1 MAAATQPPA
10 RQLSRLQIPPAVGQQ
25 QPFVFGD
32 NAPAFSPS
40 LPTAINIGAHNT
52 FPVPHHQL
60 PLQTPMQTQ
69 FFPRQ
74 PPGAPIRPGPG
85 MHRAHPSIAQLAAAG
100 ILPPQGMP
108 VTPLGQVGF
117 PNPMVPPPPQPFV
130 PRSKRTQSV
139 ATGGPPKAVL
149 GGPQRKVSPK
159 PVIVAAAAPPPK
171 AKKIIVNLPKETI
184 REGEEEGTRQ
194 AWARTP
200 LPLSEVIKHGDVPPP
215 ELTSAEPFPS
225 DAWRNTIPPTVDVFL
240 PGKSAWKVMKQKMI
254 EEKLEKLGVEKGSGS
269 SVPHIHAPHARAA
282 SISSPADPA
291 LLYFKL
297 NKLQQ
302 SQDNSASGSL
312 VASPHPPGTSPSPGG
327 NVPPRFQNRHG
338 HSLSLAHSGTL
349 YNPSAAFN
357 PFGPSATLGSDQIF
371 HRSSPNTPGITA
383 NAAAAPLH
391 APQGRVPTNVNSL
404 NVPAPLS
411 RPESRPDFMR
421 GFGLDVTEEEE
432 EPPEEEQREE
442 GELTDVP
449 AEETEPADEDLLGD
463 GTTTAGQTRIHSRHV
478 SKLSAALSLRSV
490 GRNEE
495 QVVLDSSAPPM
506 ATLREP
512 EGEQEVFDTDA
523 VEEWTGSEDMKE
535 TSDDESIGEWSN
547 PSDEERARQE
557 RLHRRMLRR
566 ARQVHRDL
574 EAPRRIP
581 NFPRPPET
589 FLPISSHPDDD
600 VISNPSD
607 EERRLYLGYSRPQDL
622 SSRPTSSHSGRK
634 GRPLPPVPHSRTNS
648 AHFSYH
654 DPALAHSR
662 EGSDSFNQ
670 GSGLFPRPASNQSA
684 PSMPRTES
692 LNPLAKPFVFGA
704 RPTLAAAAPAA
715 NSVPS
720 LPVSAHARGPS
731 VSKPLNV
738 AAPEFKPGGFTF
750 QPPPGVPQLTFPQP
764 APASRPLPTPP
775 VGSTEPRATQ
785 GREKRQRRGSHGS
798 LADNESAD
806 DANDTMTSF
815 KFPPP
820 ADDAKVLRHSAPASP
835 PASSA
840 PLNSTAKPFTFS
852 GFSSAA
858 LSFAHEDSALPAP
871 LIAHGDALEDEG
883 PIAESTQKIG
893 PAEPEAATEL
903 PFPPQA
909 KPKRAPIP
917 LDFKHP
923 VSTNTVPAGLFK
935 SVINADTEERTRRQV
950 RSRLSSR
957 DIFEHSPRPSLDD
970 LAVPAIAKRPNRRMF
985 TDPGAWDPAEEE
997 DDEELYSPRLPRRAS
1012 APPRRGSAS
1021 ESEVSFG
1028 PVNVS
1033 RTIELR
1039 RYEQR
1044 LESLLEE
1051 KVGAIKKALEEQ
1063 KASTSQQVPTTE
1075 VIITEAVAALRKQLQ
1090 ESAIALRPPP
1100 REDGD
1105 ADARGDFDFDMLRDI
1120 ILQSQA
1126 ESRNAIQRDLEELF
1140 TSRSPA
1146 NDFRKF
1152 AEELSERTMKAI
1164 LTATSQVTMH
1174 MHTVEK
1180 SRGSFAAEREN
1191 IVRDML
1197 AAFTPHL
1204 AAIRHDPID
1213 YDALTAQLSQ
1223 AVKPH
1228 ISQLIDLAS
1237 DKRET
1242 AGLIVDSLI
1251 PMLSKMYPPQ
1261 QFDADTVVGRLSS
1274 EVRKIVSGLDAH
1286 EIKEQVS
1293 DLVVARLESRLAVR
1307 DRHFSAEAVADKVK
1321 ESIRGLLLPLNTI
1334 QSSLDALNAETPQA
1348 AVDPA
1353 AVQEAISTALADLP
1367 AQLRAAVEAFANAQA
1382 QLKSLGERQTGDA
1395 ASAGDMQQVL
1405 ESIEDVLDEQKRL
1418 VSQNN
1423 EFSDFCQ
1430 DILKHINELP
1440 EAIVEATKVLQNAHS
1455 DILSRDTSKKDAEEI
1470 RRLMT
1475 VNTELQVQ
1483 LAKARGSHG
1492 QVRVEKDALA
1502 DRMRAVEIERDALRA
1517 KLEAAESS
1525 NAAKAAEVRA
1535 AEARAAELETSL
1547 SNALERTKSFDAVSQ
1562 SSQDRIL
1569 LLENTVADLTHEKEQ
1584 LKSQVDRLEISASF
1598 VAREKDLLNQEINA
1612 LRKRNEELTAQQSHW
1627 EELRRTS
1634 DQMRN
1639 LAAMIGRADDEEMQE
1654 LKRIRD
1660 NHKVL
1665 EADYAALQRRL
1676 KDQESKAANSEKA
1689 TQAARQNLSQAQQ
1702 RAAEWEKRAK
1712 EYEQELDST
1721 RSRLHEIE
1729 EAHSQLDAQYSV
1741 LKLQVEERDADE
1753 RIAKDRESKLRDQI
1767 ASLEAQL
1774 ARARAETDQAKAAAT
1789 KSTNGASTHAH
1800 IPSRIR
1806 QNGYTH
1812 ASHTPARPDSRAST
1826 VYGDSRVVTPS
1837 ATHNGSH
1844 YTPSI
1849 QGISPAQPSV
1859 WDSIHAPTARQPV
1872 TPKAVRAHSYYRPQI
1887 PSPTPSTVSAAP
1899 TLGDDGWWQ

>member
-10 RQLSRLQIPPAVGQQ
+10 RQLSRLQIPPPVGQP
-25 QPFVFGD
+25 QPFVYGD
-32 NAPAFSPS
+32 NAPVFSPS
-40 LPTAINIGAHNT
+40 LPTAINVGAHHT
-52 FPVPHHQL
+52 FPAPPHQF

-74 PPGAPIRPGPG
+74 PPGAPLRPGPG
-85 MHRAHPSIAQLAAAG
+85 MHRAHPSIVQLAAAG

-108 VTPLGQVGF
+108 VTPLGQARF
-117 PNPMVPPPPQPFV
+117 PNPMVPPSPLPPPFV

-149 GGPQRKVSPK
+149 GGPQGKVIAK
-159 PVIVAAAAPPPK
+159 PVVVAAAAPQPK
-171 AKKIIVNLPKETI
+171 VKKVIVSLPKETVQ
-184 REGEEEGTRQ
+184 EGEQKGSRQ
-194 AWARTP
+194 QWARTP
-200 LPLSEVIKHGDVPPP
+200 LPLSEVVKHGEMPPP
-215 ELTSAEPFPS
+215 ELVSAEPFPS
-225 DAWRNTIPPTVDVFL
+225 DAWRKTIPVTVDVFL
-240 PGKSAWKVMKQKMI
+240 PGKPAWKIVKQKMI

-302 SQDNSASGSL
+302 SQNAPGSGPIA
-312 VASPHPPGTSPSPGG
+312 VSPQLPAGTSSSPGG
-327 NVPPRFQNRHG
+327 SVPPRFQNRHG

-371 HRSSPNTPGITA
+371 QRSSPGAPGITA
-383 NAAAAPLH
+383 NAESAPLH
-391 APQGRVPTNVNSL
+391 APQGRVPANVNSL
-404 NVPAPLS
+404 AVPAPLS
-411 RPESRPDFMR
+411 RPESRPDFSR

-432 EPPEEEQREE
+432 EPPEEEQRDE
-442 GELTDVP
+442 GELTD
-449 AEETEPADEDLLGD
+449 ALADATETTDEDPLAD
-463 GTTTAGQTRIHSRHV
+463 GTTTAAQSRIHSRHV
-478 SKLSAALSLRSV
+478 SKLSAALSLCSV

-495 QVVLDSSAPPM
+495 QVILNSSTPPM
-506 ATLREP
+506 ATLKEP
-512 EGEQEVFDTDA
+512 EGEQEVLDTDA

-535 TSDDESIGEWSN
+535 TSDDEVCPPYSIGEWSN
-547 PSDEERARQE
+547 PSDEERARQD

-566 ARQVHRDL
+566 ARRIHRDL

-589 FLPISSHPDDD
+589 FLPISSRSDDD

-607 EERRLYLGYSRPQDL
+607 EDRRQYLGYSRPQEFIQ
-622 SSRPTSSHSGRK
+622 PTSSHSSSK
-634 GRPLPPVPHSRTNS
+634 GRPLPPLPHSRTNS

-662 EGSDSFNQ
+662 EASNSLKQ
-670 GSGLFPRPASNQSA
+670 GGVLSHPASNQSPTPA
-684 PSMPRTES
+684 SNVLRTES
-692 LNPLAKPFVFGA
+692 LNPLAKPFVFDIK
-704 RPTLAAAAPAA
+704 PTSSTVAPASAPAPAAPAA
-715 NSVPS
+715 THV
-720 LPVSAHARGPS
+720 RGPS
-731 VSKPLNV
+731 FSKPLNV

-750 QPPPGVPQLTFPQP
+750 KPPPGVPQLSFPQP
-764 APASRPLPTPP
+764 APRPLPTPP
-775 VGSTEPRATQ
+775 IVSTEPRATQ

-798 LADNESAD
+798 FADDESAD
-806 DANDTMTSF
+806 DANDTMSSF
-815 KFPPP
+815 RFPPP

-835 PASSA
+835 PASA
-840 PLNSTAKPFTFS
+840 GPLNINAKPLTFS
-852 GFSSAA
+852 GFSSA
-858 LSFAHEDSALPAP
+858 LHFTQDDSVLPAP
-871 LIAHGDALEDEG
+871 LVAQGDALDSG
-883 PIAESTQKIG
+883 PVAESMQK
-893 PAEPEAATEL
+893 PDHAEPEAATEL

-935 SVINADTEERTRRQV
+935 SVINADNDERTRRQV

-970 LAVPAIAKRPNRRMF
+970 LAVPAIAKRPNRRML
-985 TDPGAWDPAEEE
+985 TDPGAWDPAEEGG
-997 DDEELYSPRLPRRAS
+997 DEEIYSPRLLRRSS
-1012 APPRRGSAS
+1012 APTRRGSMS

-1028 PVNVS
+1028 PINVS

-1044 LESLLEE
+1044 LEALLEE
-1051 KVGAIKKALEEQ
+1051 KIGSIKKALEERN
-1063 KASTSQQVPTTE
+1063 ASDVPQALPS
-1075 VIITEAVAALRKQLQ
+1075 EAIVAEAIAALRKQLQ
-1090 ESAIALRPPP
+1090 ESAIAFRPLPKN
-1100 REDGD
+1100 DGD
-1105 ADARGDFDFDMLRDI
+1105 ADARGDFDFEMLRDI
-1120 ILQSQA
+1120 VLQSQA

-1140 TSRSPA
+1140 TARSPA

-1164 LTATSQVTMH
+1164 MTATSQVTMQ

-1191 IVRDML
+1191 LIRDML

-1204 AAIRHDPID
+1204 TAVRHDPID
-1213 YDALTAQLSQ
+1213 YDVLTEQLSQ

-1242 AGLIVDSLI
+1242 AGLIVDSLV

-1261 QFDADTVVGRLSS
+1261 QFDADTVVSRLSN
-1274 EVRKIVSGLDAH
+1274 EVRSIVSGLDAH

-1307 DRHFSAEAVADKVK
+1307 DRHFSADAVADRVK
-1321 ESIRGLLLPLNTI
+1321 ESVRGLLLPLNTI
-1334 QSSLDALNAETPQA
+1334 QSSLDSLNAETPQA
-1348 AVDPA
+1348 ILDASNVQQAV
-1353 AVQEAISTALADLP
+1353 SSALADLP
-1367 AQLRAAVEAFANAQA
+1367 AQLRAVVEAFGEVRA
-1382 QLKSLGERQTGDA
+1382 QLKSQPDRQIRDA

-1455 DILSRDTSKKDAEEI
+1455 DMLSRDTSQKDAEEI
-1470 RRLMT
+1470 RHLVS
-1475 VNTELQVQ
+1475 VNAELQVQ

-1502 DRMRAVEIERDALRA
+1502 DRMQAVEIERDSFRA
-1517 KLEAAESS
+1517 KLEVAESS
-1525 NAAKAAEVRA
+1525 SAAKADEVRA
-1535 AEARAAELETSL
+1535 AEARAVELGTVL
-1547 SNALERTKSFDAVSQ
+1547 SQALERVKSFDDASQ
-1562 SSQDRIL
+1562 SNQDRIL
-1569 LLENTVADLTHEKEQ
+1569 LLETTVADLTHEKEQ
-1584 LKSQVDRLEISASF
+1584 LMSQVGKLEMNASF
-1598 VAREKDLLNQEINA
+1598 AGREKDFLTQELSA
-1612 LRKRNEELTAQQSHW
+1612 LRKRNEELATQQLQW
-1627 EELRRTS
+1627 DELRRTS
-1634 DQMRN
+1634 EHMQN
-1639 LAAMIGRADDEEMQE
+1639 LAAVIGRADDEEMQE
-1654 LKRIRD
+1654 LKHIRD
-1660 NHKVL
+1660 NYKSL
-1665 EADYAALQRRL
+1665 EADYTALQRRF
-1676 KDQESKAANSEKA
+1676 KDQEVKTANNERTA
-1689 TQAARQNLSQAQQ
+1689 QAARQSLSQAQQ
-1702 RAAEWEKRAK
+1702 RAIEWEKRAK
-1712 EYEQELDST
+1712 EYEQELDSA
-1721 RSRLHEIE
+1721 RSRLSEVE
-1729 EAHSQLDAQYSV
+1729 QVQSQLDADYSV
-1741 LKLQVEERDADE
+1741 LKLQMEERDAEE
-1753 RIAKDRESKLRDQI
+1753 RLAKDRESKLRDQT

-1774 ARARAETDQAKAAAT
+1774 ARARAETASKPI
-1789 KSTNGASTHAH
+1789 NGTSTHAP
-1800 IPSRIR
+1800 IPSRVR
-1806 QNGYTH
+1806 QNGYTR
-1812 ASHTPARPDSRAST
+1812 ASHTHARPDSRAST
-1826 VYGDSRVVTPS
+1826 VYGDSRVVTP
-1837 ATHNGSH
+1837 AAQHNGSH
-1844 YTPSI
+1844 YAPNI
-1849 QGISPAQPSV
+1849 QAVSPQQSV
-1859 WDSIHAPTARQPV
+1859 WDSIHAPTARQPM
-1872 TPKAVRAHSYYRPQI
+1872 TPKAVRPHSYYRPQI